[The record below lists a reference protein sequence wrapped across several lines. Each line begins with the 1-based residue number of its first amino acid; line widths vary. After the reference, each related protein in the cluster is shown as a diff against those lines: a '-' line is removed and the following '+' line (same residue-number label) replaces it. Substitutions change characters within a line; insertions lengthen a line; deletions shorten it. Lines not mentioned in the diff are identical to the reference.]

1 MNSLLFPRTIPRTN
15 GDSVVS
21 AKVTSEIG
29 QIFKGEII
37 VNISSKKHQFR
48 WEAKYGGEGRWSVGG
63 EGATVRGARVPNRS
77 EFPFTM
83 DPLFNNGLREVIA
96 NLLNEHRKLSKP
108 SSEGA
113 IKAPAAGLHAENGG
127 IAKTQAEKPAAKGP
141 VLQPVEEKKPPVPR
155 VLPVVP
161 PEEPVLPVSKPVTI
175 AVAAEMPPKRE
186 ISPVSPDLKTSA
198 GGGALIVRVDR
209 IKPFPGQPRK
219 HFDVDELGSLAD
231 SLKQEGQQAPVIVV
245 KSGDPD
251 YDYELVDG
259 ERRWRAAKLIGLK
272 ELFAVLTTVED
283 AGKQHLKAVILNFN
297 RAEHPPIEVSNALHY
312 QMTEGGKTSSELAAA
327 LGKSVAWVYQHLS
340 LQKLHQDLQR
350 LLGPPTPKE
359 ERTKTN
365 GRFPMSNGR
374 NQP

>member
-1 MNSLLFPRTIPRTN
+1 MRSRQRCLQNER
-15 GDSVVS
+15 S
-21 AKVTSEIG
+21 APSRQTLK
-29 QIFKGEII
+29 
-37 VNISSKKHQFR
+37 R
-48 WEAKYGGEGRWSVGG
+48 
-63 EGATVRGARVPNRS
+63 
-77 EFPFTM
+77 
-83 DPLFNNGLREVIA
+83 LR
-96 NLLNEHRKLSKP
+96 
-108 SSEGA
+108 
-113 IKAPAAGLHAENGG
+113 
-127 IAKTQAEKPAAKGP
+127 
-141 VLQPVEEKKPPVPR
+141 
-155 VLPVVP
+155 
-161 PEEPVLPVSKPVTI
+161 
-175 AVAAEMPPKRE
+175 
-186 ISPVSPDLKTSA
+186 

-359 ERTKTN
+359 EQLRMQIAHLLSRAPKEAQLALYSEITAVKNPRLQILKAKEALEPYTDKSKTSRKRPPIESVDVFLAFVERLHGDLARTKTN
-365 GRFPMSNGR
+365 PPSVYLSLVTNRQSRLRDVKAVLAQARIDLGALLATLETTEANVI
-374 NQP
+374 